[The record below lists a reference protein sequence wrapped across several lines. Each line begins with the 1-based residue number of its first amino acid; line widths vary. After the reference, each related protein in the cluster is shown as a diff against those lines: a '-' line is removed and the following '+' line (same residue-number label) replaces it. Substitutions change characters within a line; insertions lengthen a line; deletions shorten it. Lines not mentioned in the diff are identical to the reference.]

1 MRAFLIAI
9 PIVLIVMS
17 MSACQGSSGPAGEQ
31 GPPSPAG
38 PAGPA
43 GEQGL
48 PGPAGPAGPTGEA
61 ATLDK
66 DELQLVL
73 QQLESA
79 EARITADGP
88 ASGQQL
94 MQGQTEASVP
104 PKWMPEAYTNY
115 FVREAIRRYESDGLD
130 STVAYYN
137 TGESVDGQWYVFMID
152 EDGTVIAHANPA
164 LVGQLA
170 SDVLGP
176 NNYPTGAAVAASA
189 DENGAWFDY
198 TFTNPATASV
208 ETKHSWMVIHD
219 GITFGSG
226 WYEEGPGKTDS
237 PVYTQAFV
245 QQAINLY
252 DAVGFAETVQY
263 YNTKESVDGQWYVFM
278 IDEDGTVI
286 AHANPAL
293 VGQLASDVL
302 GPNNYPTGAAVAAS
316 ADENGAWFDYT
327 FTNPATASVE
337 TKHSW
342 MVIHDGITFG
352 SGWYE
357 EGPRKTDAPAY
368 TEAVVQ
374 QAINL
379 YEAVGLEDTV
389 AYYNTGESVD
399 GQWYVFM
406 IDEDGTVI
414 AHANPALVGQLASDV
429 LGPNNYPTGAA
440 VAASADEDGAWFDYT
455 FTNPATAS
463 VETKHSWMVIH
474 DGITFGSGWY
484 EEGPRKTDAPAYTE
498 AVVQQAINL
507 YEAVGL
513 EDTVAYYN
521 TGESVDGQWYVFMI
535 NEDGTVI
542 AHANPALV
550 GQLASDVLGPN
561 NYPTGAAV
569 AASADEDGAWFDY
582 TFTNPATA
590 SVETKH
596 SWMVIH
602 DGITF
607 GSGWYE
613 EGPRK
618 TDAPAYTEAVVQ
630 QAINLYEAVGLED
643 TVAYYNTGESVDGQ
657 WYVFMIGGESGVTIA
672 HHNPV
677 LRGRDPSL
685 RVDSTGYFYGDD
697 LLGATEAGRWVEYV
711 IVNPETGENQR
722 KHTFAVLHDGYIF
735 ASGWYEQ

>member
-17 MSACQGSSGPAGEQ
+17 MSACQGSAGPAGEQ
-31 GPPSPAG
+31 GPPGPVG
-38 PAGPA
+38 PAGLA

-73 QQLESA
+73 QQLESDFQADLINAIA
-79 EARITADGP
+79 EARITADGQ
-88 ASGQQL
+88 ASGQQS
-94 MQGQTEASVP
+94 MPGQTEASAP
-104 PKWMPEAYTNY
+104 PKWLPASYTKY

-137 TGESVDGQWYVFMID
+137 TGESVDGQWYVFMMD
-152 EDGTVIAHANPA
+152 EYGTVIAHANPA

-170 SDVLGP
+170 SDILGP

-198 TFTNPATASV
+198 TFTNLATGSV
-208 ETKHSWMVIHD
+208 ETKHS
-219 GITFGSG
+219 
-226 WYEEGPGKTDS
+226 
-237 PVYTQAFV
+237 
-245 QQAINLY
+245 L
-252 DAVGFAETVQY
+252 
-263 YNTKESVDGQWYVFM
+263 
-278 IDEDGTVI
+278 
-286 AHANPAL
+286 
-293 VGQLASDVL
+293 
-302 GPNNYPTGAAVAAS
+302 
-316 ADENGAWFDYT
+316 
-327 FTNPATASVE
+327 
-337 TKHSW
+337 

-406 IDEDGTVI
+406 MDEYGTVI
-414 AHANPALVGQLASDV
+414 AHANPALVGQLASDI

-440 VAASADEDGAWFDYT
+440 VAASADENGAWFDYT
-455 FTNPATAS
+455 FTNLATGS
-463 VETKHSWMVIH
+463 VETKHSLMVIH

-521 TGESVDGQWYVFMI
+521 TTESVDGQWYVFI
-535 NEDGTVI
+535 
-542 AHANPALV
+542 
-550 GQLASDVLGPN
+550 
-561 NYPTGAAV
+561 
-569 AASADEDGAWFDY
+569 
-582 TFTNPATA
+582 
-590 SVETKH
+590 
-596 SWMVIH
+596 
-602 DGITF
+602 
-607 GSGWYE
+607 
-613 EGPRK
+613 
-618 TDAPAYTEAVVQ
+618 
-630 QAINLYEAVGLED
+630 
-643 TVAYYNTGESVDGQ
+643 VD
-657 WYVFMIGGESGVTIA
+657 GESGFTIA
-672 HHNPV
+672 NHNPV

-685 RVDSTGYFYGDD
+685 RVDPTGYFYGDD

-735 ASGWYEQ
+735 ASGWYKQ

>member
-1 MRAFLIAI
+1 MRGFLIAI
-9 PIVLIVMS
+9 PMVLIVMS
-17 MSACQGSSGPAGEQ
+17 MSACQGSAGPSGEQ
-31 GPPSPAG
+31 GPPG
-38 PAGPA
+38 PV
-43 GEQGL
+43 
-48 PGPAGPAGPTGEA
+48 GPAGPTGEA

-130 STVAYYN
+130 STVAHYN
-137 TGESVDGQWYVFMID
+137 TKESVDGQWYVFMID

-170 SDVLGP
+170 SDITGP
-176 NNYPTGAAVAASA
+176 NNYPTGAAVAATA
-189 DENGAWFDY
+189 DESGAWFDY
-198 TFTNPATASV
+198 TFTNLATGSV

-226 WYEEGPGKTDS
+226 WYEEGPRKTDG
-237 PVYTQAFV
+237 PAYTQAVV

-252 DAVGFAETVQY
+252 EALGLDSTVAY

-302 GPNNYPTGAAVAAS
+302 GPNNYPTGAAVAAY

-327 FTNPATASVE
+327 FTNPATDSVE

-389 AYYNTGESVD
+389 AYYNTKESVD
-399 GQWYVFM
+399 GQWYAF
-406 IDEDGTVI
+406 I
-414 AHANPALVGQLASDV
+414 
-429 LGPNNYPTGAA
+429 
-440 VAASADEDGAWFDYT
+440 
-455 FTNPATAS
+455 
-463 VETKHSWMVIH
+463 
-474 DGITFGSGWY
+474 
-484 EEGPRKTDAPAYTE
+484 
-498 AVVQQAINL
+498 
-507 YEAVGL
+507 
-513 EDTVAYYN
+513 
-521 TGESVDGQWYVFMI
+521 VD
-535 NEDGTVI
+535 
-542 AHANPALV
+542 
-550 GQLASDVLGPN
+550 
-561 NYPTGAAV
+561 
-569 AASADEDGAWFDY
+569 
-582 TFTNPATA
+582 
-590 SVETKH
+590 
-596 SWMVIH
+596 
-602 DGITF
+602 
-607 GSGWYE
+607 
-613 EGPRK
+613 
-618 TDAPAYTEAVVQ
+618 
-630 QAINLYEAVGLED
+630 
-643 TVAYYNTGESVDGQ
+643 
-657 WYVFMIGGESGVTIA
+657 GESGVTIA
-672 HHNPV
+672 HHNPA

-685 RVDSTGYFYGDD
+685 RMDATGHFYGDD
-697 LLGATEAGRWVEYV
+697 LLGATEAGSWVEYV
-711 IVNPETGENQR
+711 IINPETGENQR

-735 ASGWYEQ
+735 ASGWHEQ

>member
-1 MRAFLIAI
+1 M
-9 PIVLIVMS
+9 
-17 MSACQGSSGPAGEQ
+17 
-31 GPPSPAG
+31 
-38 PAGPA
+38 
-43 GEQGL
+43 
-48 PGPAGPAGPTGEA
+48 
-61 ATLDK
+61 
-66 DELQLVL
+66 
-73 QQLESA
+73 
-79 EARITADGP
+79 
-88 ASGQQL
+88 
-94 MQGQTEASVP
+94 P

-137 TGESVDGQWYVFMID
+137 TKESVDGQWYVFMIDEDRTVIAHANPALVGQLASDITGPNNYPTGAAVAASADENGAWFDYTFTNPATDSVETKHSWMVIHDGITFGSGWYEEGPRKTDGPAYTQAVVQQAINLYEALGLDSTVAYYDTEESVDGQWYVFMID

-198 TFTNPATASV
+198 TFTNPATDSV

-327 FTNPATASVE
+327 FTNPATDSVD

-342 MVIHDGITFG
+342 MVIHDGVTFG

-389 AYYNTGESVD
+389 AYYNTTESVD
-399 GQWYVFM
+399 GQWYAF
-406 IDEDGTVI
+406 I
-414 AHANPALVGQLASDV
+414 
-429 LGPNNYPTGAA
+429 
-440 VAASADEDGAWFDYT
+440 
-455 FTNPATAS
+455 
-463 VETKHSWMVIH
+463 
-474 DGITFGSGWY
+474 
-484 EEGPRKTDAPAYTE
+484 
-498 AVVQQAINL
+498 
-507 YEAVGL
+507 
-513 EDTVAYYN
+513 
-521 TGESVDGQWYVFMI
+521 VD
-535 NEDGTVI
+535 
-542 AHANPALV
+542 
-550 GQLASDVLGPN
+550 
-561 NYPTGAAV
+561 
-569 AASADEDGAWFDY
+569 
-582 TFTNPATA
+582 
-590 SVETKH
+590 
-596 SWMVIH
+596 
-602 DGITF
+602 
-607 GSGWYE
+607 
-613 EGPRK
+613 
-618 TDAPAYTEAVVQ
+618 
-630 QAINLYEAVGLED
+630 
-643 TVAYYNTGESVDGQ
+643 
-657 WYVFMIGGESGVTIA
+657 GESGFTIA

-677 LRGRDPSL
+677 LRGRGPSL
-685 RVDSTGYFYGDD
+685 RVDPTGYFYGDD

-735 ASGWYEQ
+735 ASGWYGQ

>member
-17 MSACQGSSGPAGEQ
+17 MSACQGS
-31 GPPSPAG
+31 
-38 PAGPA
+38 AGPA
-43 GEQGL
+43 GEQGSPGPVGPASPAGEQGP

-73 QQLESA
+73 QQLESDFQADLINAIA
-79 EARITADGP
+79 EARITADGQ
-88 ASGQQL
+88 ASGQQS
-94 MQGQTEASVP
+94 MPGQTEASAP

-137 TGESVDGQWYVFMID
+137 TKESVDGQWYVFMMD
-152 EDGTVIAHANPA
+152 EYGTVIAHANPA

-198 TFTNPATASV
+198 TFTNLAT
-208 ETKHSWMVIHD
+208 
-219 GITFGSG
+219 G
-226 WYEEGPGKTDS
+226 
-237 PVYTQAFV
+237 
-245 QQAINLY
+245 
-252 DAVGFAETVQY
+252 
-263 YNTKESVDGQWYVFM
+263 
-278 IDEDGTVI
+278 
-286 AHANPAL
+286 
-293 VGQLASDVL
+293 
-302 GPNNYPTGAAVAAS
+302 
-316 ADENGAWFDYT
+316 
-327 FTNPATASVE
+327 SVE

-406 IDEDGTVI
+406 IDEYGTVI
-414 AHANPALVGQLASDV
+414 AHANPALVGQPVDDV

-440 VAASADEDGAWFDYT
+440 VAASADENGAWFDYT
-455 FTNPATAS
+455 FTNLATGS

-521 TGESVDGQWYVFMI
+521 TGESVDGQWYVFMMD
-535 NEDGTVI
+535 EYGTVI

-550 GQLASDVLGPN
+550 GQPVDDVLGPN

-569 AASADEDGAWFDY
+569 AASADENGAWFDY
-582 TFTNPATA
+582 TFTNLATG

-657 WYVFMIGGESGVTIA
+657 WYVFMMDEYGTVIA
-672 HHNPV
+672 HANPALV
-677 LRGRDPSL
+677 GQL
-685 RVDSTGYFYGDD
+685 STTSW
-697 LLGATEAGRWVEYV
+697 APTITPPA
-711 IVNPETGENQR
+711 PP
-722 KHTFAVLHDGYIF
+722 
-735 ASGWYEQ
+735 

>member
-1 MRAFLIAI
+1 MRAFLITI

-17 MSACQGSSGPAGEQ
+17 MSACQGSAGPAGEQ
-31 GPPSPAG
+31 GPPGSV
-38 PAGPA
+38 
-43 GEQGL
+43 
-48 PGPAGPAGPTGEA
+48 GPAGPTGEA
-61 ATLDK
+61 ATLGK

-73 QQLESA
+73 QQLESDFQAALINVRAADSERLDNTLHGLIEATRNPAFKERLSRLDSEIHRVFNAVEAASSDPETKQTLELMQGIVVLSSVMNAIA
-79 EARITADGP
+79 EARITADGQ
-88 ASGQQL
+88 ASGQQP

-130 STVAYYN
+130 STVAHYN
-137 TGESVDGQWYVFMID
+137 TEESVDGQWYVFMID

-198 TFTNPATASV
+198 TFTNPATDSV

-226 WYEEGPGKTDS
+226 WYEEGPRKTDA
-237 PVYTQAFV
+237 PAYTEAVV

-252 DAVGFAETVQY
+252 EAVGLEDTVAH
-263 YNTKESVDGQWYVFM
+263 YNTEESVDGQWYVFM

-327 FTNPATASVE
+327 FTNPATDSVETKHSWMVIHDGITFGSGWPRKGHGRPTPRPTRRPYGAWFDYTFTNPATDSVE

-389 AYYNTGESVD
+389 AHYNTEESVD
-399 GQWYVFM
+399 GQWYAF
-406 IDEDGTVI
+406 I
-414 AHANPALVGQLASDV
+414 
-429 LGPNNYPTGAA
+429 
-440 VAASADEDGAWFDYT
+440 
-455 FTNPATAS
+455 
-463 VETKHSWMVIH
+463 
-474 DGITFGSGWY
+474 
-484 EEGPRKTDAPAYTE
+484 
-498 AVVQQAINL
+498 
-507 YEAVGL
+507 
-513 EDTVAYYN
+513 
-521 TGESVDGQWYVFMI
+521 
-535 NEDGTVI
+535 
-542 AHANPALV
+542 
-550 GQLASDVLGPN
+550 
-561 NYPTGAAV
+561 
-569 AASADEDGAWFDY
+569 
-582 TFTNPATA
+582 
-590 SVETKH
+590 
-596 SWMVIH
+596 
-602 DGITF
+602 
-607 GSGWYE
+607 
-613 EGPRK
+613 
-618 TDAPAYTEAVVQ
+618 
-630 QAINLYEAVGLED
+630 
-643 TVAYYNTGESVDGQ
+643 
-657 WYVFMIGGESGVTIA
+657 IGGESDFTIA

-685 RVDSTGYFYGDD
+685 RVDPTGYFYGDD

>member
-17 MSACQGSSGPAGEQ
+17 MSACQGS
-31 GPPSPAG
+31 
-38 PAGPA
+38 AGPA
-43 GEQGL
+43 GEQGSPGPVGPASPAGEQGS

-73 QQLESA
+73 QQLESDFQADLINAIA
-79 EARITADGP
+79 EARITADGQ
-88 ASGQQL
+88 ASGQQS
-94 MQGQTEASVP
+94 MPGQTEASAP

-115 FVREAIRRYESDGLD
+115 FVREAIGRHESDGLD

-137 TGESVDGQWYVFMID
+137 TKESVDGQWYVFMMD
-152 EDGTVIAHANPA
+152 EYGTVIAHANPA

-170 SDVLGP
+170 SDILGP

-198 TFTNPATASV
+198 TFTNLAT
-208 ETKHSWMVIHD
+208 
-219 GITFGSG
+219 G
-226 WYEEGPGKTDS
+226 
-237 PVYTQAFV
+237 
-245 QQAINLY
+245 
-252 DAVGFAETVQY
+252 
-263 YNTKESVDGQWYVFM
+263 
-278 IDEDGTVI
+278 
-286 AHANPAL
+286 
-293 VGQLASDVL
+293 
-302 GPNNYPTGAAVAAS
+302 
-316 ADENGAWFDYT
+316 
-327 FTNPATASVE
+327 SVE

-379 YEAVGLEDTV
+379 HDAVGFAETV
-389 AYYNTGESVD
+389 KYYNTGESVD

-406 IDEDGTVI
+406 MDEYGTVI
-414 AHANPALVGQLASDV
+414 AHANPALVGQLASDI

-440 VAASADEDGAWFDYT
+440 VAASADENGAWFDYT
-455 FTNPATAS
+455 FTNLATGS

-507 YEAVGL
+507 HDAVGFA
-513 EDTVAYYN
+513 ETVKYYN
-521 TGESVDGQWYVFMI
+521 TGESVDGQWYVFMMD
-535 NEDGTVI
+535 EYGTVI

-550 GQLASDVLGPN
+550 GQLASDILGPN

-569 AASADEDGAWFDY
+569 AASADENGAWFDY
-582 TFTNPATA
+582 TFTNLATG

-630 QAINLYEAVGLED
+630 QAINLHDAVGFAE
-643 TVAYYNTGESVDGQ
+643 TVKYYNTGESVDGQ
-657 WYVFMIGGESGVTIA
+657 WYVFMMDEYGTVIA
-672 HHNPV
+672 HANPALV
-677 LRGRDPSL
+677 GQLASDILGPNNYP
-685 RVDSTGYFYGDD
+685 TGAAVAASADEN
-697 LLGATEAGRWVEYV
+697 GAWFDYTFTNLATGSVETKHSWMV
-711 IVNPETGENQR
+711 I
-722 KHTFAVLHDGYIF
+722 HDGITF
-735 ASGWYEQ
+735 GSGWYEEGPRKTDAPAYTEAVVHRPLTFTMRWASQKPSNTTTPGRAWTASGTSSSSMVKAALPLPTTTPC

>member
-1 MRAFLIAI
+1 MRGFLIAI

-17 MSACQGSSGPAGEQ
+17 MPACQGSSGPAGEQ
-31 GPPSPAG
+31 GPPG
-38 PAGPA
+38 PV
-43 GEQGL
+43 
-48 PGPAGPAGPTGEA
+48 GPAGPTGEA

-130 STVAYYN
+130 STVAYYDTEESVDGQWYVFMIDEDRTVIAHAN
-137 TGESVDGQWYVFMID
+137 PALVGQLASDITGPNNYPTGAAVAASADENGAWFDYTFTNPATDSVETKHSWMVIHDGITFGSGWYEEGPRKTDGPAYTQAVVQQAINLYEALGLDSTVAYYDTEESVDGQWYVFMID

-198 TFTNPATASV
+198 TFTNPATDSV

-226 WYEEGPGKTDS
+226 WYEEGPRKTDG
-237 PVYTQAFV
+237 PAYTQAVV

-252 DAVGFAETVQY
+252 EALGLDSTVAY
-263 YNTKESVDGQWYVFM
+263 YDTEESVDGQWYVFM

-327 FTNPATASVE
+327 FTNPATDSVE

-342 MVIHDGITFG
+342 MVIHDGVTFG

-357 EGPRKTDAPAY
+357 EGPRKTDATAY

-389 AYYNTGESVD
+389 AYYNTTESVD
-399 GQWYVFM
+399 GQWYAF
-406 IDEDGTVI
+406 I
-414 AHANPALVGQLASDV
+414 
-429 LGPNNYPTGAA
+429 
-440 VAASADEDGAWFDYT
+440 
-455 FTNPATAS
+455 
-463 VETKHSWMVIH
+463 
-474 DGITFGSGWY
+474 
-484 EEGPRKTDAPAYTE
+484 
-498 AVVQQAINL
+498 
-507 YEAVGL
+507 
-513 EDTVAYYN
+513 
-521 TGESVDGQWYVFMI
+521 VD
-535 NEDGTVI
+535 
-542 AHANPALV
+542 
-550 GQLASDVLGPN
+550 
-561 NYPTGAAV
+561 
-569 AASADEDGAWFDY
+569 
-582 TFTNPATA
+582 
-590 SVETKH
+590 
-596 SWMVIH
+596 
-602 DGITF
+602 
-607 GSGWYE
+607 
-613 EGPRK
+613 
-618 TDAPAYTEAVVQ
+618 
-630 QAINLYEAVGLED
+630 
-643 TVAYYNTGESVDGQ
+643 
-657 WYVFMIGGESGVTIA
+657 GESGFTIA
-672 HHNPV
+672 HHNSV
-677 LRGRDPSL
+677 LRGRGPSL
-685 RVDSTGYFYGDD
+685 RVDPTGYFYGDD
-697 LLGATEAGRWVEYV
+697 LLGATEAGRWMEYV

-735 ASGWYEQ
+735 ASGWYGQ

>member
-1 MRAFLIAI
+1 MRAFLITI

-17 MSACQGSSGPAGEQ
+17 MSACQGSAGPAGEQ
-31 GPPSPAG
+31 GPPGSV
-38 PAGPA
+38 
-43 GEQGL
+43 
-48 PGPAGPAGPTGEA
+48 GPAGPTGEA
-61 ATLDK
+61 ATLGK

-73 QQLESA
+73 QQLESDFQADLINVRAADSERLDNTIHGLIEATRNPAFEERLSRLDSEIHRIFNAVEAASSDPETKQTLELMQGIVVLSSVMNAIA
-79 EARITADGP
+79 EARITADGQ
-88 ASGQQL
+88 ASGQQP

-137 TGESVDGQWYVFMID
+137 TEESVDGQWYAFMMD

-198 TFTNPATASV
+198 TFTNPAT
-208 ETKHSWMVIHD
+208 D
-219 GITFGSG
+219 
-226 WYEEGPGKTDS
+226 
-237 PVYTQAFV
+237 
-245 QQAINLY
+245 
-252 DAVGFAETVQY
+252 
-263 YNTKESVDGQWYVFM
+263 
-278 IDEDGTVI
+278 
-286 AHANPAL
+286 
-293 VGQLASDVL
+293 
-302 GPNNYPTGAAVAAS
+302 
-316 ADENGAWFDYT
+316 
-327 FTNPATASVE
+327 SVE

-389 AYYNTGESVD
+389 AYYNTEESVD
-399 GQWYVFM
+399 GQWYAFM
-406 IDEDGTVI
+406 MDEDGTVI

-440 VAASADEDGAWFDYT
+440 VAASADENGAWFDYT
-455 FTNPATAS
+455 FTNPATDS

-521 TGESVDGQWYVFMI
+521 TEESVDGQWYAFMMD
-535 NEDGTVI
+535 EDGTVI

-569 AASADEDGAWFDY
+569 AASADENGAWFDY
-582 TFTNPATA
+582 TFTNPATD

-643 TVAYYNTGESVDGQ
+643 TVAYYNTEESVDGQ
-657 WYVFMIGGESGVTIA
+657 WYAFMIGGESDFTIA

-685 RVDSTGYFYGDD
+685 RVDPTGYFYGDD

>member
-1 MRAFLIAI
+1 MRGFLIAI
-9 PIVLIVMS
+9 PMILIVMS
-17 MSACQGSSGPAGEQ
+17 MSACQGSAGPSGEQ
-31 GPPSPAG
+31 GPPG
-38 PAGPA
+38 PV
-43 GEQGL
+43 
-48 PGPAGPAGPTGEA
+48 GPAGPTGEA

-137 TGESVDGQWYVFMID
+137 T
-152 EDGTVIAHANPA
+152 
-164 LVGQLA
+164 
-170 SDVLGP
+170 
-176 NNYPTGAAVAASA
+176 
-189 DENGAWFDY
+189 
-198 TFTNPATASV
+198 
-208 ETKHSWMVIHD
+208 
-219 GITFGSG
+219 
-226 WYEEGPGKTDS
+226 
-237 PVYTQAFV
+237 
-245 QQAINLY
+245 
-252 DAVGFAETVQY
+252 
-263 YNTKESVDGQWYVFM
+263 KESVDGQWYVFM

-293 VGQLASDVL
+293 VGQLASDIT
-302 GPNNYPTGAAVAAS
+302 GPNNYPTGAAVAAT
-316 ADENGAWFDYT
+316 ADESGAWFDYTFTNLATDSVETKHSWMVIHDGITFGSGWYEEEPRKTDAPAYTEAVVQQAINLYEAVGLEDTVAYYNTKESVDGQWYAFMIDEDGTVIAHANPALLGQLASDITGPNNYPTGAAVAATADESGAWFDYT
-327 FTNPATASVE
+327 FTNPATDSVE

-389 AYYNTGESVD
+389 AYYNTKESVD
-399 GQWYVFM
+399 GQWYAFMIDEDGTVIAHANPALVGQLASDITGPNNYPTGAAVAATADESGAWFDYTFTNLATGSVETKHSWMVIHDGITFGSGWYEEGPRKTDGPAYTQAVVQQAINLYEAVGLEDTVAYYNTKESVDGQWYAFM

-440 VAASADEDGAWFDYT
+440 VAASADENGAWFDYT
-455 FTNPATAS
+455 FTNPATDS

-521 TGESVDGQWYVFMI
+521 TKESVDGQWYAFI
-535 NEDGTVI
+535 
-542 AHANPALV
+542 
-550 GQLASDVLGPN
+550 
-561 NYPTGAAV
+561 
-569 AASADEDGAWFDY
+569 
-582 TFTNPATA
+582 
-590 SVETKH
+590 
-596 SWMVIH
+596 
-602 DGITF
+602 
-607 GSGWYE
+607 
-613 EGPRK
+613 
-618 TDAPAYTEAVVQ
+618 
-630 QAINLYEAVGLED
+630 
-643 TVAYYNTGESVDGQ
+643 VD
-657 WYVFMIGGESGVTIA
+657 GESGVTIA
-672 HHNPV
+672 HHNPA

-685 RVDSTGYFYGDD
+685 RMDATGHFYGDD
-697 LLGATEAGRWVEYV
+697 LLAASESGSWVEYV
-711 IVNPETGENQR
+711 IINPETGENQR

-735 ASGWYEQ
+735 ASGWHEQ

>member
-17 MSACQGSSGPAGEQ
+17 ISACQGSAGPAGEQ
-31 GPPSPAG
+31 GP
-38 PAGPA
+38 
-43 GEQGL
+43 

-73 QQLESA
+73 QQLESDFQADLTNAIA
-79 EARITADGP
+79 EARITADGQ
-88 ASGQQL
+88 ASGQQS
-94 MQGQTEASVP
+94 MPGQTEASAP
-104 PKWMPEAYTNY
+104 PKWMSEAYTNY
-115 FVREAIRRYESDGLD
+115 FVREAIRRYESDGLED
-130 STVAYYN
+130 TAAYYN
-137 TGESVDGQWYVFMID
+137 TTESVDGQWYVFMID
-152 EDGTVIAHANPA
+152 EDGTAIAHADPA

-170 SDVLGP
+170 SDILGP

-189 DENGAWFDY
+189 DENGVWFDY
-198 TFTNPATASV
+198 TFTNPATGSV
-208 ETKHSWMVIHD
+208 EAKHSWMVIHD

-226 WYEEGPGKTDS
+226 WYEEGPRKTDA
-237 PVYTQAFV
+237 PAYTEAAV

-252 DAVGFAETVQY
+252 EAVGLEDTVAY
-263 YNTKESVDGQWYVFM
+263 YNTPESVDGQWYVFM
-278 IDEDGTVI
+278 IDEDGTAI
-286 AHANPAL
+286 ALPNPAL
-293 VGQLASDVL
+293 VGQLASDIL

-316 ADENGAWFDYT
+316 ADENGVWFDYT
-327 FTNPATASVE
+327 FTNPATGSVE
-337 TKHSW
+337 AKHSW

-379 YEAVGLEDTV
+379 YEAVGLEDTA
-389 AYYNTGESVD
+389 AYYNTTESVD

-406 IDEDGTVI
+406 IDEDGTAI
-414 AHANPALVGQLASDV
+414 AHANPALVGQLASDI

-440 VAASADEDGAWFDYT
+440 VAASADENGAWFDYT
-455 FTNPATAS
+455 FTNPATGS
-463 VETKHSWMVIH
+463 VEAKHSWMVIH

-507 YEAVGL
+507 YEALGL

-521 TGESVDGQWYVFMI
+521 TPESVDGQWYVFI
-535 NEDGTVI
+535 
-542 AHANPALV
+542 
-550 GQLASDVLGPN
+550 
-561 NYPTGAAV
+561 
-569 AASADEDGAWFDY
+569 
-582 TFTNPATA
+582 
-590 SVETKH
+590 
-596 SWMVIH
+596 
-602 DGITF
+602 
-607 GSGWYE
+607 
-613 EGPRK
+613 
-618 TDAPAYTEAVVQ
+618 
-630 QAINLYEAVGLED
+630 
-643 TVAYYNTGESVDGQ
+643 VD
-657 WYVFMIGGESGVTIA
+657 GESGFTIA

-685 RVDSTGYFYGDD
+685 RVDPTGYFYGDD

-711 IVNPETGENQR
+711 TVNPETGENQR

>member
-1 MRAFLIAI
+1 MRAFLITI

-17 MSACQGSSGPAGEQ
+17 MSACQGSAGPAGEQ
-31 GPPSPAG
+31 GPPG
-38 PAGPA
+38 PV
-43 GEQGL
+43 
-48 PGPAGPAGPTGEA
+48 GPAGPTGEA
-61 ATLDK
+61 ATLGQ

-73 QQLESA
+73 QQLESDFQADLINVRAADSERLDNTIHGLIEATRNPAFKERLSWLDSEIHRVFNAVEAASSDPETKQTLELMQGIVVLSSVMNAIA
-79 EARITADGP
+79 EARITADGQ
-88 ASGQQL
+88 ASGQQS

-130 STVAYYN
+130 STVAHYN
-137 TGESVDGQWYVFMID
+137 TKGSVDGQWYVFMID

-198 TFTNPATASV
+198 TFTNPATDSV

-226 WYEEGPGKTDS
+226 WYEEGPRKTDA
-237 PVYTQAFV
+237 PAYTEAVV

-252 DAVGFAETVQY
+252 GAVGLKDTVAY
-263 YNTKESVDGQWYVFM
+263 YNTKGSGTASVDGQWYVFM

-327 FTNPATASVE
+327 FTNPATDSVE

-379 YEAVGLEDTV
+379 YGAVGLKDTV
-389 AYYNTGESVD
+389 AYYNTTESVD
-399 GQWYVFM
+399 GQWYVF
-406 IDEDGTVI
+406 I
-414 AHANPALVGQLASDV
+414 
-429 LGPNNYPTGAA
+429 
-440 VAASADEDGAWFDYT
+440 
-455 FTNPATAS
+455 
-463 VETKHSWMVIH
+463 
-474 DGITFGSGWY
+474 
-484 EEGPRKTDAPAYTE
+484 
-498 AVVQQAINL
+498 
-507 YEAVGL
+507 
-513 EDTVAYYN
+513 
-521 TGESVDGQWYVFMI
+521 
-535 NEDGTVI
+535 
-542 AHANPALV
+542 
-550 GQLASDVLGPN
+550 
-561 NYPTGAAV
+561 
-569 AASADEDGAWFDY
+569 
-582 TFTNPATA
+582 
-590 SVETKH
+590 
-596 SWMVIH
+596 
-602 DGITF
+602 
-607 GSGWYE
+607 
-613 EGPRK
+613 
-618 TDAPAYTEAVVQ
+618 
-630 QAINLYEAVGLED
+630 
-643 TVAYYNTGESVDGQ
+643 
-657 WYVFMIGGESGVTIA
+657 IGGESDFTIA

-685 RVDSTGYFYGDD
+685 RVDPTGYFYGDD

>member
-1 MRAFLIAI
+1 
-9 PIVLIVMS
+9 
-17 MSACQGSSGPAGEQ
+17 MSACQGSAGPAGEQ
-31 GPPSPAG
+31 GPPG
-38 PAGPA
+38 PV
-43 GEQGL
+43 
-48 PGPAGPAGPTGEA
+48 GPAGPTGEA
-61 ATLDK
+61 ATLGK
-66 DELQLVL
+66 DELQPVP
-73 QQLESA
+73 QQLESDFQADLINVRAADSERLDNTIHGLIEATRNPAFKERLSRLDSEIHRVFNAVEAASSDPETKQTLELMQGIVVLSSVMNAIA
-79 EARITADGP
+79 EARITADGQ
-88 ASGQQL
+88 ASGQQS

-130 STVAYYN
+130 STVAHYN
-137 TGESVDGQWYVFMID
+137 TEESVDGQWYVFMMD

-198 TFTNPATASV
+198 TFPNLATGTV

-219 GITFGSG
+219 GITFGSGWYEEGPRKTDAPAYTETVVQQAINLYEAVGFAEHRCQYYNTEESVDGQWYVFMFDEDGTVIAHANPALVGQLASDVLGPNNYPTGAAVAATADQDGAWFDYTFPNLATGTVETKHSWMVIHDGVTFGSG

-252 DAVGFAETVQY
+252 EAVGFAETVQY
-263 YNTKESVDGQWYVFM
+263 YNTEESVDGQWYVFM
-278 IDEDGTVI
+278 MDEDGTVI

-327 FTNPATASVE
+327 FPNLATGTVE

-368 TEAVVQ
+368 TETVVQ

-379 YEAVGLEDTV
+379 YDAVGLEDTV
-389 AYYNTGESVD
+389 AYYNTEESVD
-399 GQWYVFM
+399 GQWYAF
-406 IDEDGTVI
+406 I
-414 AHANPALVGQLASDV
+414 
-429 LGPNNYPTGAA
+429 
-440 VAASADEDGAWFDYT
+440 
-455 FTNPATAS
+455 
-463 VETKHSWMVIH
+463 
-474 DGITFGSGWY
+474 
-484 EEGPRKTDAPAYTE
+484 
-498 AVVQQAINL
+498 
-507 YEAVGL
+507 
-513 EDTVAYYN
+513 
-521 TGESVDGQWYVFMI
+521 
-535 NEDGTVI
+535 
-542 AHANPALV
+542 
-550 GQLASDVLGPN
+550 
-561 NYPTGAAV
+561 
-569 AASADEDGAWFDY
+569 
-582 TFTNPATA
+582 
-590 SVETKH
+590 
-596 SWMVIH
+596 
-602 DGITF
+602 
-607 GSGWYE
+607 
-613 EGPRK
+613 
-618 TDAPAYTEAVVQ
+618 
-630 QAINLYEAVGLED
+630 
-643 TVAYYNTGESVDGQ
+643 
-657 WYVFMIGGESGVTIA
+657 IGGESDFTIA

-685 RVDSTGYFYGDD
+685 RVDPTGYFYGDD

>member
-1 MRAFLIAI
+1 M
-9 PIVLIVMS
+9 
-17 MSACQGSSGPAGEQ
+17 
-31 GPPSPAG
+31 G

-43 GEQGL
+43 GEQGP

-73 QQLESA
+73 QQLESDFQADLINAIA
-79 EARITADGP
+79 EARITADGQ
-88 ASGQQL
+88 ASGQQS
-94 MQGQTEASVP
+94 MPGQTEASAP

-137 TGESVDGQWYVFMID
+137 TKESVDGQWYVFMID
-152 EDGTVIAHANPA
+152 EYGTVIAHANPALVGQPVDDVLGPNNYPTGAAVAASADENGAWFDYTFTNLATGSVETKHSWMVIHDGITFGSGWYEERARARPTLLPIPRRLSFSAQAINLHDAVGFAETVKYYNTGESVDGQWYVFMMDEYGTVIAHANPA

-198 TFTNPATASV
+198 TFTNLATGSV

-226 WYEEGPGKTDS
+226 WYEEGPRKTDA
-237 PVYTQAFV
+237 PAYTEAVV
-245 QQAINLY
+245 QQAINLH
-252 DAVGFAETVQY
+252 DAVGFAETVAY
-263 YNTKESVDGQWYVFM
+263 YNTGESVDGQWYVFM
-278 IDEDGTVI
+278 MDEYGTVI

-327 FTNPATASVE
+327 FTNLATGSVE

-379 YEAVGLEDTV
+379 YDAVGLEDTV

-399 GQWYVFM
+399 GQWYAF
-406 IDEDGTVI
+406 I
-414 AHANPALVGQLASDV
+414 
-429 LGPNNYPTGAA
+429 
-440 VAASADEDGAWFDYT
+440 
-455 FTNPATAS
+455 
-463 VETKHSWMVIH
+463 
-474 DGITFGSGWY
+474 
-484 EEGPRKTDAPAYTE
+484 
-498 AVVQQAINL
+498 
-507 YEAVGL
+507 
-513 EDTVAYYN
+513 
-521 TGESVDGQWYVFMI
+521 VD
-535 NEDGTVI
+535 
-542 AHANPALV
+542 
-550 GQLASDVLGPN
+550 
-561 NYPTGAAV
+561 
-569 AASADEDGAWFDY
+569 
-582 TFTNPATA
+582 
-590 SVETKH
+590 
-596 SWMVIH
+596 
-602 DGITF
+602 
-607 GSGWYE
+607 
-613 EGPRK
+613 
-618 TDAPAYTEAVVQ
+618 
-630 QAINLYEAVGLED
+630 
-643 TVAYYNTGESVDGQ
+643 
-657 WYVFMIGGESGVTIA
+657 GESGFTIA

-685 RVDSTGYFYGDD
+685 RVDPTGYFYGDD

-735 ASGWYEQ
+735 ASGWYKQ

>member
-1 MRAFLIAI
+1 MRAFLMAI

-31 GPPSPAG
+31 GSPGPVG

-43 GEQGL
+43 GEQVP

-73 QQLESA
+73 QQLESDFQADLINAIA
-79 EARITADGP
+79 EARITADGQ
-88 ASGQQL
+88 ASGQQS
-94 MQGQTEASVP
+94 MPGQTEASAP
-104 PKWMPEAYTNY
+104 PKWLPEAYTNY

-137 TGESVDGQWYVFMID
+137 TGESVDGQWYVFMMD
-152 EDGTVIAHANPA
+152 EDGMVIAHANPA

-176 NNYPTGAAVAASA
+176 NDYPTGAAVAASA

-198 TFTNPATASV
+198 TFTN
-208 ETKHSWMVIHD
+208 
-219 GITFGSG
+219 
-226 WYEEGPGKTDS
+226 
-237 PVYTQAFV
+237 
-245 QQAINLY
+245 
-252 DAVGFAETVQY
+252 
-263 YNTKESVDGQWYVFM
+263 
-278 IDEDGTVI
+278 
-286 AHANPAL
+286 
-293 VGQLASDVL
+293 LAK
-302 GPNNYPTGAAVAAS
+302 G
-316 ADENGAWFDYT
+316 
-327 FTNPATASVE
+327 SVE

-379 YEAVGLEDTV
+379 YEAVGLADTV

-406 IDEDGTVI
+406 MDEDGMVI

-429 LGPNNYPTGAA
+429 LGPNDYPTGAA
-440 VAASADEDGAWFDYT
+440 VAASADENGAWFDYT
-455 FTNPATAS
+455 FTNLAKGS

-484 EEGPRKTDAPAYTE
+484 GEGPRKTDAPAYTEAVVQQAINLYEAVGLADTVAYYNTGESVDGQWYVFMMDEDGMVIAHANPALVGQLASDVLGPNDYPTGAAVAASADENGAWFDYTFTNLAKGSVETKHSWMVIHDGITFGSGWYGEGPRKTDAPAYTE

-521 TGESVDGQWYVFMI
+521 TKESVDGQWYAFI
-535 NEDGTVI
+535 
-542 AHANPALV
+542 
-550 GQLASDVLGPN
+550 
-561 NYPTGAAV
+561 
-569 AASADEDGAWFDY
+569 
-582 TFTNPATA
+582 
-590 SVETKH
+590 
-596 SWMVIH
+596 
-602 DGITF
+602 
-607 GSGWYE
+607 
-613 EGPRK
+613 
-618 TDAPAYTEAVVQ
+618 
-630 QAINLYEAVGLED
+630 
-643 TVAYYNTGESVDGQ
+643 VD
-657 WYVFMIGGESGVTIA
+657 GESGFTIA

-685 RVDSTGYFYGDD
+685 RVDPTGYFYGDD
-697 LLGATEAGRWVEYV
+697 LLRAAEAGRWVEYV